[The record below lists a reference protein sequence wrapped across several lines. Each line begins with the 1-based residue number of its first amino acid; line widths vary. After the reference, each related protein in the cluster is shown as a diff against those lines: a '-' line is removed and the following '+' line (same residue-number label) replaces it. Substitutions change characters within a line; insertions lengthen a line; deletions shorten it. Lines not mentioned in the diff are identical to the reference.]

1 MDLTKKQKIGIFPK
15 GIVHDFGKKVLVKK
29 FFRLLFLSKI
39 DQEKV
44 FADVLD
50 RKEAFEDYKKIC

>member
-1 MDLTKKQKIGIFPK
+1 MRLIKDLQF
-15 GIVHDFGKKVLVKK
+15 FYVL
-29 FFRLLFLSKI
+29 RLSKL

-50 RKEAFEDYKKIC
+50 RKEGFKE